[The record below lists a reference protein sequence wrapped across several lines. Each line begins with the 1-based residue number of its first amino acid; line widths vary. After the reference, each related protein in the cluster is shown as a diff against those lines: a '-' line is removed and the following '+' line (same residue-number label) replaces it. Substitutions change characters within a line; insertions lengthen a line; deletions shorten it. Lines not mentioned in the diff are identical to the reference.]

1 MKSLLL
7 QLYDGEVFPAEQY
20 TPKTEEYRKLRQEH
34 YKHYED
40 FVKQLKVLEPPLD
53 KRFVE
58 IMDEQLDTLPKENQ
72 ISRSNFHSLCF
83 ISCWLSYN
91 SSLRSHISFPRLI
104 AA

>member
-7 QLYDGEVFPAEQY
+7 QLYDGEVYPAEQY

-53 KRFVE
+53 KQF
-58 IMDEQLDTLPKENQ
+58 IKIIDKDKQLDAFPLEMF
-72 ISRSNFHSLCF
+72 IEDFH
-83 ISCWLSYN
+83 LSARMVIKNYQKTFTV
-91 SSLRSHISFPRLI
+91 IYE
-104 AA
+104 

>member
-58 IMDEQLDTLPKENQ
+58 IMDEQLYTLPLEMSEMF
-72 ISRSNFHSLCF
+72 IDGFHLGIRMIEIYQKDFADS
-83 ISCWLSYN
+83 
-91 SSLRSHISFPRLI
+91 
-104 AA
+104 